1 MFLVSCIVNLYRPA
15 MRFLGLGDLIKIFIK
30 RFFTNLETY
39 DYVFFFKNL
48 GERLE
53 ANVSLGFVQ
62 DRL

>member
-1 MFLVSCIVNLYRPA
+1 MFLVSCIVNLYRLA

-39 DYVFFFKNL
+39 DYVFFFKSL
-48 GERLE
+48 GEGLE

-62 DRL
+62 DRP

>member
-1 MFLVSCIVNLYRPA
+1 

-30 RFFTNLETY
+30 IFFTNLETY

-48 GERLE
+48 GEELE

-62 DRL
+62 TGPESPSSFTKWN